1 MAMPHVSKTYALKD
15 KTERIVDNFAILE
28 NPTQAD
34 LNRVKTEAQVQFGIE
49 RYRAGAADIDEI
61 ELEAEK
67 HNSARLARHLEE
79 ACDPRP
85 NKYCHAH
92 AIVAG
97 KHPEAVKLRAVL
109 AWRKMRIDD
118 SHNGCWLPENTAAKA
133 HMPARLSN
141 AVPHSRIHRFNY
153 YFWLN
158 SRITLVSAST
168 FEELAGI
175 LSRVQNALQSSAFPD
190 YVMKPKGEGLP
201 I

>member
-1 MAMPHVSKTYALKD
+1 MAIPHSSKPYALKD
-15 KTERIVDNFAILE
+15 KTERIVDNFAMLE

-34 LNRVKTEAQVQFGIE
+34 LNRVKVEAQVQFGIE
-49 RYRAGAADIDEI
+49 QYRAGAVDIDEI
-61 ELEAEK
+61 ELEAER
-67 HNSARLARHLEE
+67 HDSARLARHLEE

-118 SHNGCWLPENTAAKA
+118 PHNGCWLPQNTAAKV
-133 HMPARLSN
+133 HMPKRLSN

-158 SRITLVSAST
+158 TRITLASAPT
-168 FEELAGI
+168 FKALAHI
-175 LSRVQNALQSSAFPD
+175 LGLVESALQNSAFPD
-190 YVMKPKGEGLP
+190 YVMKRKGVGLP

>member
-1 MAMPHVSKTYALKD
+1 MAIPYISKPYALKN
-15 KTERIVDNFAILE
+15 KTERIVDNFAKLE
-28 NPTQAD
+28 NPTLAD
-34 LNRVKTEAQVQFGIE
+34 LNQVKVEAQVQFGIE
-49 RYRAGAADIDEI
+49 QYRAGAANIDEI

-67 HNSARLARHLEE
+67 HDSARLARHLEE
-79 ACDPRP
+79 AGDPRP

-92 AIVAG
+92 AIIAG
-97 KHPEAVKLRAVL
+97 NHPEAVKLRAVL

-118 SHNGCWLPENTAAKA
+118 SHNGCWLPQNTAAKI

-158 SRITLVSAST
+158 SRITLASVPT
-168 FEELAGI
+168 FEALAHI
-175 LSRVQNALQSSAFPD
+175 LNLVERALQSSAFPD
-190 YVMKPKGEGLP
+190 YVMKRKGVGLP

>member
-1 MAMPHVSKTYALKD
+1 MAIPQAPKPYALKD
-15 KTERIVDNFAILE
+15 KTEHIVDNFSVLE
-28 NPTQAD
+28 NPTQLD
-34 LNRVKTEAQVQFGIE
+34 INFVKTQSQVQYRIDI
-49 RYRAGAADIDEI
+49 YRAGAIDLDEL

-67 HNSARLARHLEE
+67 HVSSRLASHLEE
-79 ACDPRP
+79 ACDARP

-109 AWRKMRIDD
+109 AWNKMRIDD
-118 SHNGCWLPENTAAKA
+118 PHNGCWLPENTAAKA
-133 HMPARLSN
+133 HMPARLKN

-158 SRITLVSAST
+158 TRINLVATPT
-168 FEELAGI
+168 FKDLA
-175 LSRVQNALQSSAFPD
+175 RVLGLVENALQNSAFPE
-190 YVMKPKGEGLP
+190 YVMNRKGVGLS

>member
-1 MAMPHVSKTYALKD
+1 MAIPHVSKPYALKD
-15 KTERIVDNFAILE
+15 KTERIVDNFAMLE
-28 NPTQAD
+28 NPTLAD
-34 LNRVKTEAQVQFGIE
+34 LNRVKVEAQVQFGIE
-49 RYRAGAADIDEI
+49 QYRAGAIDIDEI
-61 ELEAEK
+61 ELEAER
-67 HNSARLARHLEE
+67 HDSARLARHLEE

-118 SHNGCWLPENTAAKA
+118 PHNGCWLPQNTAAKV
-133 HMPARLSN
+133 HMPKRLSN

-158 SRITLVSAST
+158 TRITLASAPT
-168 FEELAGI
+168 FEALAHI
-175 LSRVQNALQSSAFPD
+175 LGLVESALQNSAFPD
-190 YVMKPKGEGLP
+190 YVMKRKGVGLP
-201 I
+201 V